1 MLKST
6 LIFCAIV
13 CAVIVAFIT
22 ILKLLFKPK
31 GEKNIGKTP
40 KVLGALM
47 LILGVY
53 GLTTNPNDELEI
65 SIIHGGFG
73 LVLLWFFL
81 KINNCSK
88 RYSTTSILGIIGC
101 IIYILYYIDP
111 SIYYPFLYRI
121 GFELDYFILLDIL
134 GIHSLILILSIGS
147 LLAITDEKDKIQYGA
162 ATALLITCIIAA
174 CSLSAWSYI
183 WPGRATWNVTGS
195 WWFGLGGEA
204 EYTEVEINLLS
215 ERINSWN
222 EKLHLIYNY
231 LPMISWG
238 LFLLIFRGNPT
249 NQVSE
254 KHTENITS
262 ETTSTKTLIQENN

>member
-6 LIFCAIV
+6 LIFCTIV

-81 KINNCSK
+81 KINNSSR
-88 RYSTTSILGIIGC
+88 RYSTTSTLGIIGC
-101 IIYILYYIDP
+101 IIYILHYIH
-111 SIYYPFLYRI
+111 PFLLYIIGFI
-121 GFELDYFILLDIL
+121 GFELDYIILHDIS

-174 CSLSAWSYI
+174 CSPSAWSYI
-183 WPGRATWNVTGS
+183 WPDRATWNVTGS
-195 WWFGLGGEA
+195 WWFSLGSEA
-204 EYTEVEINLLS
+204 EANLWH
-215 ERINSWN
+215 ERINSWS

-254 KHTENITS
+254 KHTENHYF
-262 ETTSTKTLIQENN
+262 

>member
-101 IIYILYYIDP
+101 IIYILHSIHP
-111 SIYYPFLYRI
+111 SIYYDYIHPFLYRI
-121 GFELDYFILLDIL
+121 GFELDYFILLDIS

-174 CSLSAWSYI
+174 CSLSAYSYI
-183 WPGRATWNVTGS
+183 WPDRATWNVTGS
-195 WWFGLGGEA
+195 WWLHLEGEA
-204 EYTEVEINLLS
+204 EI
-215 ERINSWN
+215 ERLDSWS

-249 NQVSE
+249 NQVAE

>member
-1 MLKST
+1 MLKLT
-6 LIFCAIV
+6 LIFCTIV
-13 CAVIVAFIT
+13 CAVIVAFTT

-31 GEKNIGKTP
+31 GEKNIGKTS

-81 KINNCSK
+81 KINNCSR
-88 RYSTTSILGIIGC
+88 RYSTTSTLGIIGC
-101 IIYILYYIDP
+101 IIYILYYIHL
-111 SIYYPFLYRI
+111 FLYRI
-121 GFELDYFILLDIL
+121 GFELYDIL

-147 LLAITDEKDKIQYGA
+147 LLAITDEKDKVQYGA

-174 CSLSAWSYI
+174 CSLSAYSYI
-183 WPGRATWNVTGS
+183 WPDRATWNVTGS
-195 WWFGLGGEA
+195 WWLHLEGEA
-204 EYTEVEINLLS
+204 EI
-215 ERINSWN
+215 ERIDSWY

-254 KHTENITS
+254 KHTDNITS

>member
-31 GEKNIGKTP
+31 GEKNIGKTS

-47 LILGVY
+47 LILGIY

-65 SIIHGGFG
+65 SIIHGVFG

-81 KINNCSK
+81 KINNCSR
-88 RYSTTSILGIIGC
+88 RYSTTSTLGIIGC

-147 LLAITDEKDKIQYGA
+147 LLAITDEKDKIQNGA

-174 CSLSAWSYI
+174 CSLSAGSYI
-183 WPGRATWNVTGS
+183 WPDRATWNVTGS
-195 WWFGLGGEA
+195 WWFSLGSEA
-204 EYTEVEINLLS
+204 EANLWH
-215 ERINSWN
+215 ERIDSWY

>member
-6 LIFCAIV
+6 LIFCTIV
-13 CAVIVAFIT
+13 CALIVAFIT

-40 KVLGALM
+40 KVIGALM

-81 KINNCSK
+81 KINNSSR
-88 RYSTTSILGIIGC
+88 RYSTTSTLGIIGC
-101 IIYILYYIDP
+101 IIYILHYIH
-111 SIYYPFLYRI
+111 PFLLYII
-121 GFELDYFILLDIL
+121 GFELDYIILHDIS

-174 CSLSAWSYI
+174 CSPSAWSYI
-183 WPGRATWNVTGS
+183 WPDRATWNVTGS
-195 WWFGLGGEA
+195 WWFSLGSEA
-204 EYTEVEINLLS
+204 EANLWH
-215 ERINSWN
+215 ERINSWY

>member
-6 LIFCAIV
+6 LIFCTIV

-22 ILKLLFKPK
+22 ILKLLCKPK
-31 GEKNIGKTP
+31 GDKNIGKTS

-47 LILGVY
+47 LILGIY

-81 KINNCSK
+81 KINNSSR
-88 RYSTTSILGIIGC
+88 RYSTTSTLGIVGC
-101 IIYILYYIDP
+101 IIYILYYIL
-111 SIYYPFLYRI
+111 PFLYRI
-121 GFELDYFILLDIL
+121 GFELDNIILYDIL
-134 GIHSLILILSIGS
+134 GFHSLILILSIGS

-174 CSLSAWSYI
+174 CSFSAWSYI
-183 WPGRATWNVTGS
+183 WPDRATWDVTG
-195 WWFGLGGEA
+195 WRFYLG
-204 EYTEVEINLLS
+204 EVELNLLN
-215 ERINSWN
+215 ERIDSWY
-222 EKLHLIYNY
+222 EKLRLIYNY

-254 KHTENITS
+254 KHTENIPP